1 MSVMN
6 PLLSLN
12 VLPLFNQ
19 INIELHAFSA
29 MRNLIDNQN
38 TNIDLFLESL
48 NSKLINNEKIEYK
61 DVFDKMDEIEH
72 PLSYASGII
81 YHLASVN
88 DSEKIREVKEQFRE
102 EIIELN
108 KKTSQSKIIY
118 NAMKKIHTIDENEL
132 RVIDISLKSM
142 EKGGVNLEDSI
153 KDKLKEIHMTLSK
166 KSTKFSENL
175 IDATKDYKYVVNK
188 ETNNGNTEF
197 MKKVPLWARE
207 MWNKEDPENGPWT
220 ITLGRPSISAALRFI
235 HNQDIRKTLYL
246 KYISMAGDINE
257 PLINEM
263 LDLRYQESQILGFN
277 NYAELSLSFKMAPN
291 IETILNLLDDL
302 QKVALPKAKEEFE
315 EIHKYA
321 ENNNEKI
328 EPCDIA
334 FWSERLKED
343 KFNMKEEELKPYFSL
358 ENVLKELFRLSNDIF
373 GITIKQQ
380 TCVETWH
387 EDVRF
392 YDVYENDKLVA
403 GFYLDPYVR
412 EETKKSGAWMNSCVD
427 KNKALKHDVP
437 IAYLICNGTP
447 PSKDKPSLMS
457 FSDVETLFHEYGHGL
472 QHMLTK
478 IDNGEISGINSIEW
492 DAVELPSQFMEN
504 WCYNKQTLDRMA
516 LHYETGEKLPQQMY
530 ESLVMQKNYGAGMA
544 MMRQISFSKIDLY
557 LYNNWKSIK
566 ESGESIWD
574 IQNKYFQEC
583 TPYKTILPED
593 KFLAS
598 FSHIFSGYA
607 AGYYSY
613 KWAEI
618 MSADCFEAFEENMEN
633 YKEKGLEFRNSILA
647 LGGSKPAMEVFKIFR
662 GREPK
667 VDALLKHN
675 QLA

>member
-1 MSVMN
+1 MN

-647 LGGSKPAMEVFKIFR
+647 LGGSKPAMEVFKMFR

>member
-1 MSVMN
+1 MSLMN
-6 PLLSLN
+6 PLLTLN
-12 VLPLFNQ
+12 ALPLFNQ

-38 TNIDLFLESL
+38 TNIDLFLGSL

-118 NAMKKIHTIDENEL
+118 NAMKKIHTDDENEL
-132 RVIDISLKSM
+132 RVIDISFKSM
-142 EKGGVNLEDSI
+142 EKGGVNLEDVE
-153 KDKLKEIHMTLSK
+153 KENLKEIHMKLSK

-175 IDATKDYKYVVNK
+175 IDAMKDYKYIVNS

-220 ITLGRPSISAALRFI
+220 ITLGGPSISAALRFI

-246 KYISMAGDINE
+246 KYISMAGNENE
-257 PLINEM
+257 PLINDM
-263 LDLRYQESQILGFN
+263 LDLRYQESQILNFN

-291 IETILNLLDDL
+291 VETILNLLDDL
-302 QKVALPKAKEEFE
+302 QKVALPKAKKEFE
-315 EIHKYA
+315 EIRNYA
-321 ENNNEKI
+321 KNNNEI
-328 EPCDIA
+328 AEPWDIA

-358 ENVLKELFRLSNDIF
+358 ENVLKELFHLSNDIF

-392 YDVYENDKLVA
+392 YDIFENNKLVA

-427 KNKALKHDVP
+427 KNKALKHDIP

-504 WCYNKQTLDRMA
+504 WCYNKETLDRMA
-516 LHYETGEKLPQQMY
+516 LHYETGEKLPQHMY
-530 ESLVMQKNYGAGMA
+530 ESLVMQKNYGAAMA
-544 MMRQISFSKIDLY
+544 MMRQISFSKIDLH

-574 IQNKYFQEC
+574 IQSKYFQEC

-593 KFLAS
+593 KFLAA

-633 YKEKGLEFRNSILA
+633 
-647 LGGSKPAMEVFKIFR
+647 
-662 GREPK
+662 
-667 VDALLKHN
+667 
-675 QLA
+675 

>member
-1 MSVMN
+1 MSAMN

-12 VLPLFNQ
+12 ALPLFNQ

-38 TNIDLFLESL
+38 ASIDKFLVDLE
-48 NSKLINNEKIEYK
+48 NKVNVNVEINYC

-81 YHLASVN
+81 YHLASVD
-88 DSEKIREVKEQFRE
+88 DSEKIREVKEKYRE

-108 KKTSQSKIIY
+108 KKTSQSKTIY
-118 NAMKKIHTIDENEL
+118 NAIKKINTNDENEL
-132 RVIDISLKSM
+132 RVIDISLKGM
-142 EKGGVNLEDSI
+142 EKGGVNLEETE
-153 KDKLKEIHMTLSK
+153 KNKLKEVHMDLSK
-166 KSTKFSENL
+166 KSTTFSENL
-175 IDATKDYKYVVNK
+175 IDAMKAYKYVINS
-188 ETNNGNTEF
+188 ESNNGNIDF
-197 MKKVPLWARE
+197 MKKVPLWVRE
-207 MWNKEDPENGPWT
+207 MWNKEEPETGPWT

-235 HNQDIRKTLYL
+235 HNQEIRKTLYL
-246 KYISMAGDINE
+246 KYISMAGDENE

-263 LDLRYQESQILGFN
+263 LDLRYQESQILGFT

-302 QKVALPKAKEEFE
+302 KKVALPKAKEEYE
-315 EIHKYA
+315 EICKYA
-321 ENNNEKI
+321 EKNNEI
-328 EPCDIA
+328 SEPWDIA
-334 FWSERLKED
+334 FWSERLKEK

-358 ENVLKELFRLSNDIF
+358 ENVLKELFHLSNDIF
-373 GITIKQQ
+373 GITITQQ

-392 YDVYENDKLVA
+392 YDVFENGNLVA

-504 WCYNKQTLDRMA
+504 WCYNKKTLDRMA
-516 LHYETGEKLPQQMY
+516 LHYETGEKLPQNMY
-530 ESLVMQKNYGAGMA
+530 ESLVLQKNYGAGMA
-544 MMRQISFSKIDLY
+544 TMRQISFSKIDLH
-557 LYNNWKSIK
+557 LYNNWKTMQ
-566 ESGESIWD
+566 ENDESIWD

-647 LGGSKPAMEVFKIFR
+647 LGGSKTAMDVFKMFR

-675 QLA
+675 QLQ

>member
-1 MSVMN
+1 
-6 PLLSLN
+6 
-12 VLPLFNQ
+12 
-19 INIELHAFSA
+19 
-29 MRNLIDNQN
+29 
-38 TNIDLFLESL
+38 
-48 NSKLINNEKIEYK
+48 
-61 DVFDKMDEIEH
+61 
-72 PLSYASGII
+72 
-81 YHLASVN
+81 
-88 DSEKIREVKEQFRE
+88 
-102 EIIELN
+102 
-108 KKTSQSKIIY
+108 
-118 NAMKKIHTIDENEL
+118 
-132 RVIDISLKSM
+132 
-142 EKGGVNLEDSI
+142 
-153 KDKLKEIHMTLSK
+153 
-166 KSTKFSENL
+166 
-175 IDATKDYKYVVNK
+175 
-188 ETNNGNTEF
+188 
-197 MKKVPLWARE
+197 
-207 MWNKEDPENGPWT
+207 
-220 ITLGRPSISAALRFI
+220 
-235 HNQDIRKTLYL
+235 
-246 KYISMAGDINE
+246 
-257 PLINEM
+257 
-263 LDLRYQESQILGFN
+263 
-277 NYAELSLSFKMAPN
+277 
-291 IETILNLLDDL
+291 
-302 QKVALPKAKEEFE
+302 
-315 EIHKYA
+315 
-321 ENNNEKI
+321 
-328 EPCDIA
+328 
-334 FWSERLKED
+334 
-343 KFNMKEEELKPYFSL
+343 MKEEELKPYFSL

-647 LGGSKPAMEVFKIFR
+647 LGGSKPAMDVFKMFR